1 MADLA
6 PVNTFLRTVRT
17 RCLGQCRGDYLPSV
31 PYPYL
36 PSLCSRRLTSLI
48 NAVLL
53 LSTYFESGGEPHA
66 KRSQAFF
73 VQFWFGGTR
82 IL

>member
-31 PYPYL
+31 PYL

-53 LSTYFESGGEPHA
+53 LSTYFESGGERNA
-66 KRSQAFF
+66 KGSQAVF